1 MTPGRIQGNGA
12 MRPTVCLVLLLSAGC
27 LALTGCGPLFPPASV
42 TDLTVDT
49 GPGRVTLT
57 WTNPG
62 DRDLAGIR
70 VMRRPDAYPVSPEDG
85 MLVYDGL
92 GTTATETGLSP
103 GSRFFYAVFSY
114 DNYGNHAPAAGVT
127 VTVPGA

>member
-1 MTPGRIQGNGA
+1 
-12 MRPTVCLVLLLSAGC
+12 MRSAVCLVLLLSAGC
-27 LALTGCGPLFPPASV
+27 LTLPGCGALFPPASV

-92 GTTATETGLSP
+92 GTTITETGLAP
-103 GSRFFYAVFSY
+103 GARLFYAVFAY
-114 DNYGNHAPAAGVT
+114 DGYGNHAPAAGVT